1 MSQSRLESSFEAGA
15 VKFDV
20 AESDYLVMKHEGV
33 SCYEKLFYRFPTR
46 EDLEKFMENVL
57 HSRAA
62 YRDSGGEIRVYN
74 KRNPDWNVW
83 KSSDDAAC
91 LRKMWA
97 FGSALCKS
105 EIDDMTSGAGT
116 GEKIKITPAAGIG
129 TRAQSLQGRDAQG
142 CVRF

>member
-20 AESDYLVMKHEGV
+20 AESDYFVMKHEGV

-74 KRNPDWNVW
+74 KRNPDHGTPGR
-83 KSSDDAAC
+83 
-91 LRKMWA
+91 LRTMLPVS
-97 FGSALCKS
+97 GRCGPSEVLSAS
-105 EIDDMTSGAGT
+105 PRSMI
-116 GEKIKITPAAGIG
+116 
-129 TRAQSLQGRDAQG
+129 
-142 CVRF
+142 